1 MKLCEECQKEAS
13 AVFLKL
19 AVNNK
24 VTEMHLCPVC
34 AAKKGMGLGLET
46 GAFNISD
53 IIGNMSG
60 YFKDFLPPE
69 KKTLRCRSCG
79 LKYSEF
85 KETGRLGCP
94 ECYSGFG
101 HQLTELMLRIHGS
114 ARHCG
119 RACPGEAPLKL
130 SRSEVARR
138 AGELRSRLD
147 EAVAKEDF
155 EKAARLRD
163 ALKALEDGHA
173 GQR

>member
-1 MKLCEECQKEAS
+1 MLCEECRKQNA

-24 VTEMHLCPVC
+24 VTEMHLCPSC
-34 AAKKGMGLGLET
+34 AAKKGMGLGLEA

-53 IIGNMSG
+53 IVGNMSG

-69 KKTLRCRSCG
+69 KKTLRCPSCG

-94 ECYSGFG
+94 ECYSSFE

-114 ARHCG
+114 ARHSG
-119 RACPGEAPLKL
+119 RAYAGGARLKL
-130 SRSEVARR
+130 SKAELARR
-138 AGELRSRLD
+138 AEELRAALA
-147 EAVAKEDF
+147 EAVAREDF
-155 EKAARLRD
+155 EKAAGLRD
-163 ALKALEDGHA
+163 ALKGLENGHA
-173 GQR
+173 

>member
-1 MKLCEECQKEAS
+1 VKLCEECHKEAA

-24 VTEMHLCPVC
+24 VTELHLCPAC

-69 KKTLRCRSCG
+69 KKTLRCRACG
-79 LKYSEF
+79 LKYSDF

-94 ECYSGFG
+94 ECYAGFE

-114 ARHCG
+114 AAHTG
-119 RACPGEAPLKL
+119 RAYSGGATLKL
-130 SRSEVARR
+130 SKAEIARR
-138 AGELRSRLD
+138 AAELRAGLD
-147 EAVAKEDF
+147 AAVAREDF

-163 ALKALEDGHA
+163 ALRRLEHGHE
-173 GQR
+173 